1 MIKALSLLTIS
12 MVLGS
17 AVQAQH
23 ASAPQSHSHPAPQHH
38 TPSHTPR
45 HSVKNHGPYHP
56 GEVSRH
62 LNHDEFYENFG
73 IYHHFYPRFFGNYDG
88 FFFAGFE
95 FGFITPYPVIWGE
108 DPEIYVEE
116 DGGFYYVYNPL
127 YPTVR
132 IAVVLR

>member
-1 MIKALSLLTIS
+1 MIKALALTAIIAFATLS
-12 MVLGS
+12 VG
-17 AVQAQH
+17 AQTH
-23 ASAPQSHSHPAPQHH
+23 SAPPQHSHPPPQHH
-38 TPSHTPR
+38 TSSHTSKT
-45 HSVKNHGPYHP
+45 HVNHGPYHP
-56 GEVSRH
+56 GEVGRH

-88 FFFAGFE
+88 FFWAGFE
-95 FGFITPYPVIWGE
+95 FGFITPYPVVWGE
-108 DPEIYVEE
+108 VPEIYVEE